1 MILLCGIPS
10 EPPLGLVAK
19 AIEARGGPHV
29 FFNQR
34 QFAQAAIGFEIS
46 GGRPTGSLQINGAVH
61 RLEDITG
68 VYTRLMDYR
77 RLPELAGVPE
87 SAEPYR
93 YCAALNDTL
102 TRWSEICE
110 ARVVNRM
117 APMGSN
123 SSKPYQAQL
132 IRRYGFY
139 VPETLVTNNPD
150 HVLAF
155 RERHKRII
163 YKSISG
169 VRSIVQTF
177 EDADIARFPSLRWC
191 PTQFQQYV
199 EGYDVRVHVVGARV
213 FATKINSTATDYRY
227 ARTQAGEAAELTAMD
242 IPDNVAQ
249 GCINLAEGLGLAFAG
264 IDLKFA
270 PEGQVYCFEVNP
282 SPGYSYFEA
291 NSGQP
296 IAQAVA
302 DYLIGTA

>member
-19 AIEARGGPHV
+19 AIEERGAPYV

-34 QFAQAAIGFEIS
+34 QFAQASISFEIS
-46 GGRPTGSLQINGAVH
+46 GGRAAGSLQINGSVH
-61 RLEDITG
+61 QLEDITG

-77 RLPELAGVPE
+77 RLPELIGAAENDE
-87 SAEPYR
+87 SYR

-102 TRWSEICE
+102 TRWSEICD

-139 VPETLVTNNPD
+139 VPETLITNDPEQ
-150 HVLAF
+150 VLAF
-155 RERHKRII
+155 RQRHKRII

-177 EDADIARFPSLRWC
+177 EDADMARFPSLRWC

-199 EGYDVRVHVVGARV
+199 DGYDVRVHVIGTKV
-213 FATKINSTATDYRY
+213 FATKINSNATDYRY
-227 ARTQAGEAAELTAMD
+227 ARSQAGEAAELTAMEL
-242 IPDNVAQ
+242 PDNVAQ
-249 GCINLAEGLGLAFAG
+249 GCIDLAAGLELAFAG

-302 DYLIGTA
+302 DYLIGVA

>member
-10 EPPLGLVAK
+10 EPPLALVAK
-19 AIEARGGPHV
+19 AIEECSAPHV

-34 QFAQAAIGFEIS
+34 QFAHAAISFEIS
-46 GGRPTGSLQINGAVH
+46 GGRLAGSLQVNGAVH

-77 RLPELAGVPE
+77 RLPELAGLPE
-87 SAEPYR
+87 SADAYR

-102 TRWSEICE
+102 TRWCEICD

-139 VPETLVTNNPD
+139 VPDTLITNDPEQ
-150 HVLAF
+150 VLAF
-155 RERHKRII
+155 REKHKRII

-177 EDADIARFPSLRWC
+177 EDADIARLPSLRWC

-199 EGYDVRVHVVGARV
+199 EGYDVRVHVVADKV
-213 FATKINSTATDYRY
+213 FATKIDSNATDYRY
-227 ARTQAGEAAELTAMD
+227 ARVQAGEAAELTAID

-249 GCINLAEGLGLAFAG
+249 GCINLAAGLGLAFAG
-264 IDLKFA
+264 IDLKFE
-270 PEGQVYCFEVNP
+270 PEGRVYCFEVNP

-296 IAQAVA
+296 IARAVA
-302 DYLIGTA
+302 DYLIDGA